1 MTPLVK
7 EMRVKWLILEIEK
20 TREDTLGKHKLS
32 EEDIKHQ
39 LNLFQKKD
47 SQVWAHA
54 MKRML
59 GQGDF
64 SDYSES
70 YKITV
75 GELFKRYIKEGKH
88 LGKKD
93 HENIEYRVNNFFK

>member
-1 MTPLVK
+1 
-7 EMRVKWLILEIEK
+7 
-20 TREDTLGKHKLS
+20 
-32 EEDIKHQ
+32 
-39 LNLFQKKD
+39 
-47 SQVWAHA
+47 
-54 MKRML
+54 ML

>member
-1 MTPLVK
+1 
-7 EMRVKWLILEIEK
+7 
-20 TREDTLGKHKLS
+20 
-32 EEDIKHQ
+32 
-39 LNLFQKKD
+39 
-47 SQVWAHA
+47 
-54 MKRML
+54 ML

-75 GELFKRYIKEGKH
+75 GELFKHYIKEGKH

-93 HENIEYRVNNFFK
+93 HENIEYRVNKFLNDTITDTNLLRLSTRHIAEFRDRKLKH